1 MRNLDLDALQ
11 IFQAVAAHGGVSKA
25 AARLHRVQSN
35 ISTRL
40 QQLEQQL
47 GTPLFDRQPRR
58 WRLTGEGEVLLG
70 YADRLLR
77 LSVEAEAALRDRT
90 PRGTLRLGT
99 LESAAAARLPPLLA
113 RYHARYPEVNI
124 ELATGTTGA
133 LLERLR
139 RHELDAAFVS
149 EPFDAPDLEADT
161 AFTEELVLVAPR
173 GTPAPRAGD
182 RPTVI
187 AFPTGCSYRRR
198 LEQWLAQSGV
208 LPTRVMEFG
217 SYHALVACVAAGA
230 GVAVVP
236 RSVVAVLKMGR
247 SVVQH
252 PLPAALRVSRTR
264 LVRPPG
270 AAPGALEALRGL
282 LREPAAAPAEAG
294 GPGTRRKAAAR
305 QPAAL
310 A

>member
-11 IFQAVAAHGGVSKA
+11 IFQAVARDGGVGKA
-25 AARLHRVQSN
+25 ATRLHRVQSN

-77 LSVEAEAALRDRT
+77 LSGEAQATLRSRT
-90 PRGTLRLGT
+90 PCGTLRLGT

-113 RYHARYPEVNI
+113 RFHGQYPEVNI
-124 ELATGTTGA
+124 ELVTGTTGA
-133 LLERLR
+133 LLARLR

-149 EPFDAPDLEADT
+149 EPFEAPDMEADT
-161 AFTEELVLVAPR
+161 AFAEELVLVVPR
-173 GTPAPRAGD
+173 GTPAPGPQD
-182 RPTVI
+182 RPTII
-187 AFPTGCSYRRR
+187 AFPAGCSYRRR
-198 LEQWLAQSGV
+198 LEEWLARAGV
-208 LPTRVMEFG
+208 LPGRVMEFG

-230 GVAVVP
+230 GIAVVP
-236 RSVVAVLKMGR
+236 RSVVALLKMGR
-247 SVVQH
+247 SVSQH
-252 PLPAALRVSRTR
+252 ALPADLRVSSTR

-270 AAPGALEALRGL
+270 TVAGALEALRAL
-282 LREPAAAPAEAG
+282 LGASPSTP
-294 GPGTRRKAAAR
+294 
-305 QPAAL
+305 QS
-310 A
+310 